1 LEPES
6 QNQLPSAN
14 PAILQVPNDAPLVH
28 DQADDDDLL
37 ENNISDLNVPGASDL
52 DNLNEENVDSEPVN
66 LDMLEAHSAVT
77 EKQRGLK
84 SFLEPF
90 LSYS

>member
-1 LEPES
+1 MEPES

-14 PAILQVPNDAPLVH
+14 PAILQVPYDTTHVR

-37 ENNISDLNVPGASDL
+37 ENNTSDSNVPASDNF
-52 DNLNEENVDSEPVN
+52 DEENVDSEPVN

-77 EKQRGLK
+77 EKQQGLK
-84 SFLEPF
+84 FIPESF